1 MVKWLELVVVIL
13 AYLDVTTRTAW
24 CASSSGSMA
33 SSIFSSR
40 GGKQQ
45 AAGSNMNRE
54 YYNQFD
60 DWYGPASRNNT
71 QIPDEQLLIGRLL
84 RNYDPAARPVFN
96 ASKPVVIK
104 FGLAF
109 IQICDMVSFFFPNRS
124 KILKT
129 EAQTKAL
136 NAIDK
141 CC

>member
-1 MVKWLELVVVIL
+1 MTGYRLGWLLAVTLAGWMVGPS
-13 AYLDVTTRTAW
+13 AS
-24 CASSSGSMA
+24 ASSSGSMA

-45 AAGSNMNRE
+45 AGPNAMNRD

-60 DWYGPASRNNT
+60 DWYDPANRNHS

-96 ASKPVVIK
+96 ASKAVVIK

-109 IQICDMVSFFFPNRS
+109 IQICDMVN
-124 KILKT
+124 
-129 EAQTKAL
+129 
-136 NAIDK
+136 
-141 CC
+141 